1 MKVDNK
7 GEIIFR
13 ITEKLLPGFS
23 SNVQE
28 KLFVSI
34 IGFTKD
40 NKIAFVKLQEKNRS
54 WELPGGAVLKNE
66 PIINAAKRE
75 FYEETGLKLIYP
87 AETLTIRNMY
97 ENVDKIHSSV
107 FVVVGLIDESN
118 IQSTVIDSEIEKI
131 SLLNSV
137 PDDCT
142 FGKAYIKDLIQTALS
157 KFNSEKNREMWN
169 KAAKNYDDQT
179 FISETD
185 VHYGPLL
192 PGESKLK
199 LLPDL
204 NEKQVLDLGC
214 GTGNNLMALK
224 NTGAKSGIG
233 IDFCEEQIQR
243 AKEKLSLPFELIV
256 GDITNPDFI
265 KNEKFDVV
273 ISVFVIS
280 FIKDIDKFF
289 YIIEQNL
296 KPGGCVVVS
305 TDHPNRKLS
314 GSLISKDNNSRL
326 RYWNISNQT
335 SVPYFHY
342 LHSNIELSNAIKNAG
357 LVLDQII
364 EPKVLSLEK
373 IKDAPYRSKYYIDR
387 YKELSQEPYTIIFK
401 AHKPLL

>member
-1 MKVDNK
+1 MKVNSN
-7 GEIIFR
+7 GEIIFK

-40 NKIAFVKLQEKNRS
+40 NKIAFVKLNEKKRS
-54 WELPGGAVLKNE
+54 WELPGGAVLENE

-75 FYEETGLKLIYP
+75 FFEETGMQLIYP
-87 AETLTIRNMY
+87 VKTLTIKNMY
-97 ENVDKIHSSV
+97 ENVNKIHSSV
-107 FVVVGLIDESN
+107 FVVVGLIDENS
-118 IQSTVIDSEIEKI
+118 IPSTVTDSEIEKC
-131 SLLNSV
+131 SLLSYV
-137 PDDCT
+137 PNTCT

-169 KAAKNYDDQT
+169 KAAQNYDEQT
-179 FISETD
+179 FISEID

-204 NEKQVLDLGC
+204 REKQVLDLGC
-214 GTGNNLMALK
+214 GTGNNLIALK
-224 NTGAKSGIG
+224 NNGAKSGLG

-243 AKEKLSLPFELIV
+243 AKEKLSSPFELMV
-256 GDITNPDFI
+256 GDITNLDFI
-265 KNEKFDVV
+265 RNEKFDVV
-273 ISVFVIS
+273 ISVFAIS

-289 YIIEQNL
+289 YIINQNL
-296 KPGGCVVVS
+296 KPGGCVIVS

-314 GSLISKDNNSRL
+314 GSLISKNNNSRL
-326 RYWNISNQT
+326 RYWNISNQI
-335 SVPYFHY
+335 SIPYFHF
-342 LHSNIELSNAIKNAG
+342 LHSNIELSNAIKQAG

-364 EPKVLSLEK
+364 EPKILPLEK
-373 IKDAPYRSKYYIDR
+373 IKDAPYRSQYYIDR

-401 AHKPLL
+401 AHKPLV